1 MQNSVSEVKLLV
13 EEKFEELL
21 QAVKATHAIVLTFL
35 EEKERAAVN
44 HAHGMKIY
52 LQSQQVKM
60 EECRKRLE
68 KMATHTNDI
77 IFLKVP

>member
-1 MQNSVSEVKLLV
+1 MQNSISEVKLLV

-21 QAVKATHAIVLTFL
+21 QAVKATHGIVLTFL

-44 HAHGMKIY
+44 HANGIKIY
-52 LQSQQVKM
+52 LQNQQVTM
-60 EECRKRLE
+60 EECRKRLQ